1 MISVPSTSEDVNQL
15 NGESSGVIVSSQR
28 DAVQRSGRKK
38 GNHEMAGVQQPPP
51 SKVPRKDGFV
61 TKVNASNINQ
71 VQVQPASGQNE
82 PMIIEEQNSA
92 ATELLVVEDVGRT
105 NALQVFTV

>member
-1 MISVPSTSEDVNQL
+1 MISVPSTAEEVNQL
-15 NGESSGVIVSSQR
+15 NGESSGVIISSQR

-38 GNHEMAGVQQPPP
+38 GNHELTAVQQPPP

-61 TKVNASNINQ
+61 TKVNTSNINQ
-71 VQVQPASGQNE
+71 TQVQPGSGQNE
-82 PMIIEEQNSA
+82 EIIIEEQNSA